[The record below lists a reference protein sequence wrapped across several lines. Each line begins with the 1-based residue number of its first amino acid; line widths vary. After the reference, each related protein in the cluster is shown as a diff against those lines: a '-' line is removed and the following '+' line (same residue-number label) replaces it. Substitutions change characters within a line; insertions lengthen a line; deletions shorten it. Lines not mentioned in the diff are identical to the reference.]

1 MEILTITAE
10 HLIAE
15 SLNINNPSFNAN
27 DQEKGAATALLSL
40 AYHRAAAEQLPQNGI
55 AVKERIDNRGRHWK
69 DKVLQGCPPEP
80 WKHTKDWAER
90 RNAKE
95 NEFCELLRARSMAYT
110 LPWRRSNSA
119 HRSMGNTNK
128 VLFMELLSHH
138 LNGVA
143 NLSFVDEG
151 ACFLGIAHVVVR
163 PEKRAI
169 FDAGLIPSVDGR
181 RRAEAGTH
189 IKTLVKIWH
198 TAGFVEHVLDGGGLA
213 YVFDEATFDR
223 MKAQAQRA
231 DEKRRKA
238 AKPGSAVTSPTGSEA
253 LSGANLQAL
262 VEQAGGTVR
271 AVMPHPNP
279 AVMLGRSAPGCSR
292 VGRVCEWGGSSPSGS
307 TPPGLVASFPLEQES
322 CRQPALQWPG
332 TCIASR
338 SVSAAKGAAPNIS
351 FSRQNSSAA
360 MVLCNQGPPLPKGFA
375 MLLDAAAGSGSGAA
389 SEAEVKP
396 AGRRAGGVKRERSP
410 DSGQGGGGRGSC
422 DAVRSCD
429 SAPERRPAELERAS
443 DDPLGVGTGHCRRLA
458 EAVG

>member
-1 MEILTITAE
+1 MTAE

-15 SLNINNPSFNAN
+15 SFNKNNPSFNAN

-40 AYHRAAAEQLPQNGI
+40 AYHRAAVEQLPQNGL

-198 TAGFVEHVLDGGGLA
+198 TAGFVEHVLEGGGLA

-238 AKPGSAVTSPTGSEA
+238 AKPGSTGTSPTAAEA
-253 LSGANLQAL
+253 SPCTNRQAL
-262 VEQAGGTVR
+262 LDRAGAAGRTVT
-271 AVMPHPNP
+271 AHSNP
-279 AVMLGRSAPGCSR
+279 AAMLGRSTQALAGA
-292 VGRVCEWGGSSPSGS
+292 GRIFEWGGASPAGS
-307 TPPGLVASFPLEQES
+307 TPPGLVVSPLEQES
-322 CRQPALQWPG
+322 CRKPPQQVPG
-332 TCIASR
+332 TCVAASG
-338 SVSAAKGAAPNIS
+338 VSAPAKIPAASAS
-351 FSRQNSSAA
+351 FSGQSSSAA

-375 MLLDAAAGSGSGAA
+375 MLLDAAAGSSSSSAG
-389 SEAEVKP
+389 EAKP
-396 AGRRAGGVKRERSP
+396 AGRR
-410 DSGQGGGGRGSC
+410 
-422 DAVRSCD
+422 
-429 SAPERRPAELERAS
+429 
-443 DDPLGVGTGHCRRLA
+443 
-458 EAVG
+458 

>member
-1 MEILTITAE
+1 MMTAE

-15 SLNINNPSFNAN
+15 SFNKDNPSFNAN

-40 AYHRAAAEQLPQNGI
+40 AYHRVAEEQFPPNGI

-151 ACFLGIAHVVVR
+151 ACFLGISHVVVR

-198 TAGFVEHVLDGGGLA
+198 TAGFVEHVLEGGGLA

-238 AKPGSAVTSPTGSEA
+238 AKPGSAVTSPTAAEA
-253 LSGANLQAL
+253 LPCTNRQGLLDRAGA
-262 VEQAGGTVR
+262 AGRIVTAR
-271 AVMPHPNP
+271 PNP
-279 AVMLGRSAPGCSR
+279 AAMLDRFPQAHAGA
-292 VGRVCEWGGSSPSGS
+292 GRVCEWGGGSPAGS
-307 TPPGLVASFPLEQES
+307 TLPGLVVGFPLEQES
-322 CRQPALQWPG
+322 CRKPPLQVSG
-332 TCIASR
+332 TCLAGSGVNAPTKSAPANASL
-338 SVSAAKGAAPNIS
+338 SGQS
-351 FSRQNSSAA
+351 SSAA

-375 MLLDAAAGSGSGAA
+375 MLLDAAAGSSSGAA
-389 SEAEVKP
+389 GETKP
-396 AGRRAGGVKRERSP
+396 AGWRAGGVKRERSP
-410 DSGQGGGGRGSC
+410 GSGEGEGRRGR
-422 DAVRSCD
+422 DAARSCD
-429 SAPERRPAELERAS
+429 SAAERRPAELERAS
-443 DDPLGVGTGHCRRLA
+443 DDPLCVGPGHCRRLA